1 MGKHAKPPVE
11 LATTEELLAEIT
23 KRLYGKT
30 PDELTDEEIRE
41 LLDRLDRIERGE
53 RP

>member
-23 KRLYGKT
+23 KRLYGKM
-30 PDELTDEEIRE
+30 PDELTDEEIGDLLD
-41 LLDRLDRIERGE
+41 LLDRIGRGE
-53 RP
+53 QV